1 MHSGDVCIDFPL
13 LSLANDDILA
23 SSQLLIGLGVTARHP
38 PEATHEPIQESMG
51 HWHTEERG
59 GPGCAVQSHTC
70 LHSVGCSQPIGNN
83 KTQACSYLA

>member
-1 MHSGDVCIDFPL
+1 MHSGDIGSDFLL

-38 PEATHEPIQESMG
+38 PEATHEPVQESMG

-59 GPGCAVQSHTC
+59 GPGRAVQSHTC
-70 LHSVGCSQPIGNN
+70 LHSVGCSQLSGN
-83 KTQACSYLA
+83 